1 MKRPEPAVRALAAG
15 WLAKARIDL
24 LVCDSLLAQGADL
37 WEAAAFH
44 CQQAAEKALKALL
57 VWHQV
62 EFPKTHDI
70 QRLLD
75 LLSTVDAEVVGLV
88 ADAAELTPF
97 GVEYR
102 YPGEYPPVERD
113 TGRMAVTVARRVH
126 EAAAGRVGAE

>member
-37 WEAAAFH
+37 WEAVAFH

>member
-1 MKRPEPAVRALAAG
+1 V
-15 WLAKARIDL
+15 
-24 LVCDSLLAQGADL
+24 
-37 WEAAAFH
+37 AFH
-44 CQQAAEKALKALL
+44 CQQVAEKALKALL

-75 LLSTVDAEVVGLV
+75 LLSDVDSDVVGLV

-113 TGRMAVTVARRVH
+113 TACMAVPVARRVFK
-126 EAAAGRVGAE
+126 AAAGRVGEE

>member
-1 MKRPEPAVRALAAG
+1 MKLRDPEIRALAAG
-15 WLAKARIDL
+15 WLAKAKVDL
-24 LVCDSLLAQGADL
+24 EVCDTLAAHGDL
-37 WEAAAFH
+37 WEAVSFH
-44 CQQAAEKALKALL
+44 SQQAAEKALKAVL

-75 LLSTVDAEVVGLV
+75 LLAGVDADVACAA

-102 YPGEYPPVERD
+102 YPGEYPPVERE
-113 TGRMAVTVARRVH
+113 TARAAVAVARRVCD
-126 EAAAGRVGAE
+126 AVA

>member
-1 MKRPEPAVRALAAG
+1 MKPHDAEIEALAAD
-15 WLAKARIDL
+15 WLAKAEIDL
-24 LVCDSLLAQGADL
+24 LACEGLSVPGIEL
-37 WEAAAFH
+37 WEAVAFH
-44 CQQAAEKALKALL
+44 SQQAVEKAPKALL

-75 LLSTVDAEVVGLV
+75 LLSAADSDVVGLV

-113 TGRMAVTVARRVH
+113 TACMAVTVAQRVY

>member
-1 MKRPEPAVRALAAG
+1 MKPPEPEVRALAAG

-24 LVCDSLLAQGADL
+24 LVCDSLLAQCADL
-37 WEAAAFH
+37 WEAVAFH

-57 VWHQV
+57 VWYQV

-75 LLSTVDAEVVGLV
+75 LLSDVDSDVVGLV

-113 TGRMAVTVARRVH
+113 AACMAVTVARRVY

>member
-1 MKRPEPAVRALAAG
+1 MKPPEPEVRALAAG

-37 WEAAAFH
+37 WEAVAFH
-44 CQQAAEKALKALL
+44 CQQAAEKALKAML

-75 LLSTVDAEVVGLV
+75 LLADVDSDVVGLV
-88 ADAAELTPF
+88 AAAAELTPF

-102 YPGEYPPVERD
+102 YPGEYPPVERK
-113 TGRMAVTVARRVH
+113 TACAAVIVARRVC
-126 EAAAGRVGAE
+126 ETAAGRVGAE

>member
-1 MKRPEPAVRALAAG
+1 MKQPEPEVRALASG
-15 WLAKARIDL
+15 WLGKARVDL

-37 WEAAAFH
+37 LEAVAFH

-75 LLSTVDAEVVGLV
+75 LLADVDSGVVGLV
-88 ADAAELTPF
+88 ADAAGLTPF
-97 GVEYR
+97 GVDYR
-102 YPGEYPPVERD
+102 YPGEYPPVRRE
-113 TGRMAVTVARRVH
+113 TASMAVTVARRVY
-126 EAAAGRVGAE
+126 EAVAGRVGAE